1 MSLVLPRHALAACCL
16 LIILFISHA
25 AAGESSSASG
35 ELFASSNPTWLGSL
49 SEVLE
54 DPQRQWDLAE
64 VIALPDRRWRT
75 LPEDTL
81 RLGHSPSAWWLR
93 LRLRNDDAVS
103 HALVVE
109 LASSRLD
116 LLDLFLL
123 QGEEVVAGYRTGDQ
137 RPFASRPLN
146 HAQFAI
152 PLELPPGEEA
162 RLYLRLDS
170 LSRLFPALPLRFWA
184 AEAFEAHRL
193 QTNLGWGLYY
203 GAGLGLL
210 AYHLLLFLS
219 TRDRRFGFYILYLGA
234 FLLLHLGFVSGL
246 GFQHLWPERPEWNK
260 HFDILLP
267 TLLHLPATA
276 LVTSFLKT
284 RSRLPIW
291 HRWLWGLTLA
301 LQACILTM
309 YGLEPPPG
317 QALGP
322 ALLWFVQLFIALN
335 LLLVLLYVL
344 AGWRVWRQGY
354 PPAGYLVLGWS
365 CFFLGVLVHHLS
377 RLPGPLPAN
386 VLTDNSLTLGS
397 SLELLLLALAL
408 GDHFNRLKAANLAA
422 ERRAHALQLTYA
434 ADLERQ
440 VAEQTQALRVA
451 MAQSQDALE
460 AERLAREEQRDF
472 LATISHD
479 LRTPVAVIDS
489 IAQNLELEAE
499 GRADPDPNRL
509 RYARILQA
517 TQRLTGMLNEQ
528 LTEERFSLLRQGP
541 RRIPCAPGEL
551 LEAAATAGRLLS
563 GRHLIR
569 VEVNP
574 AGLPGVFLCDR
585 ELTGLALRSLVENAI
600 KYTPP
605 GSLVTLRAARAG
617 RRESDGLWLEV
628 ADNGPGLRPEEMACL
643 FDPYFRG
650 AGALGQ
656 TGQGLGLPLARRM
669 IQTQGGTLTAKC
681 APDQGCRFR
690 VWLPGPRPY
699 PFTGTKA
706 SPGG

>member
-1 MSLVLPRHALAACCL
+1 MPLVLPRHALAACWL
-16 LIILFISHA
+16 LMLLAIGNA
-25 AAGESSSASG
+25 TAGESSSANG
-35 ELFASSNPTWLGSL
+35 ELLASSNPTWLGSL
-49 SEVLE
+49 IEVLE
-54 DPQRQWDLAE
+54 DPQRQCDLAA
-64 VIALPDRRWRT
+64 VIALPDRHWQT
-75 LPEDTL
+75 LPEETL

-152 PLELPPGEEA
+152 PLELAPGEES

-184 AEAFEAHRL
+184 AEAFEAHRH

-219 TRDRRFGFYILYLGA
+219 TRDRRFGFYVIYLGA

-246 GFQHLWPERPEWNK
+246 GFQHLWPARPEWNK
-260 HFDILLP
+260 HFDLLVP

-276 LVTSFLKT
+276 LVTSFLET
-284 RSRLPIW
+284 RSRLPTW

-301 LQACILTM
+301 LQACILIM
-309 YGLEPPPG
+309 YGLGPVQG
-317 QALGP
+317 QAPGP

-354 PPAGYLVLGWS
+354 APAGYLILAWS
-365 CFFLGVLVHHLS
+365 SFFLGVLVHHLS

-397 SLELLLLALAL
+397 TLELLLLALAL

-422 ERRAHALQLTYA
+422 ERRAHAVQLAYA

-440 VAEQTQALRVA
+440 VAERTQALRAA
-451 MAQSQDALE
+451 MAESQDALE

-499 GRADPDPNRL
+499 GRVDPNRQ

-517 TQRLTGMLNEQ
+517 TQRLTGLLNEQ

-541 RRIPCAPGEL
+541 RRTPCAPAEL

-569 VEVNP
+569 VEVDP
-574 AGLPGVFLCDR
+574 ASLPGIFLCDQ
-585 ELTGLALRSLVENAI
+585 ELTGLALRSLVENAV

-605 GSLVTLRAARAG
+605 GSLVTLRAGPAG

-628 ADNGPGLRPEEMACL
+628 IDNGPGLGPEEVACL

-650 AGALGQ
+650 ANAQGQ
-656 TGQGLGLPLARRM
+656 PGQGLGLPLGRRM

-690 VWLPGPRPY
+690 IWLPGPRPY
-699 PFTGTKA
+699 PFTATKA
-706 SPGG
+706 SP

>member
-1 MSLVLPRHALAACCL
+1 MPLVLPRHALATCWL
-16 LIILFISHA
+16 LMLLAIGHA
-25 AAGESSSASG
+25 TAGESMSANG
-35 ELFASSNPTWLGSL
+35 ELLASSSPTWLGSL
-49 SEVLE
+49 IEVLE
-54 DPQRQWDLAE
+54 DPERQWDLAG
-64 VIALPDRRWRT
+64 VIALPDRHWQT
-75 LPEDTL
+75 LPEETL

-93 LRLRNDDAVS
+93 LRLRNDNAVS

-152 PLELPPGEEA
+152 PLELPPGGES

-184 AEAFEAHRL
+184 AEAFEAHRH

-219 TRDRRFGFYILYLGA
+219 TRDRRFGFYVIYLGA

-246 GFQHLWPERPEWNK
+246 GFQHLWPTRPEWNK
-260 HFDILLP
+260 HFDLLVP

-276 LVTSFLKT
+276 LVTSFLET

-301 LQACILTM
+301 LQACILIM
-309 YGLEPPPG
+309 YGLGPVQG
-317 QALGP
+317 QAPGP

-354 PPAGYLVLGWS
+354 APAGYLILAWS

-397 SLELLLLALAL
+397 TLELLLLALAL

-422 ERRAHALQLTYA
+422 ERRAHAVQLAYA

-440 VAEQTQALRVA
+440 VAERTQALRAA
-451 MAQSQDALE
+451 MAESQDALE

-499 GRADPDPNRL
+499 GRADPNRL

-517 TQRLTGMLNEQ
+517 TQRLTGLLNEQ

-541 RRIPCAPGEL
+541 RRTPCAPAEL

-569 VEVNP
+569 VEVDP
-574 AGLPGVFLCDR
+574 ASLPGIFLCDQ
-585 ELTGLALRSLVENAI
+585 ELTGLALRSLVENAV

-605 GSLVTLRAARAG
+605 GSIITLRAGPAG

-628 ADNGPGLRPEEMACL
+628 IDNGPGLGPEEVEYL
-643 FDPYFRG
+643 FDSYFRG
-650 AGALGQ
+650 ANAQGQ
-656 TGQGLGLPLARRM
+656 PGQGLGLPLARRM
-669 IQTQGGTLTAKC
+669 IQTQGGTLTAVC
-681 APDQGCRFR
+681 APGRGCRFR
-690 VWLPGPRPY
+690 IWLPGPRPY
-699 PFTGTKA
+699 LFTGTKA
-706 SPGG
+706 SP

>member
-1 MSLVLPRHALAACCL
+1 MPLVLPRRALAACWL
-16 LIILFISHA
+16 LMLLAIGNA
-25 AAGESSSASG
+25 TAGESMSANG
-35 ELFASSNPTWLGSL
+35 ELLASFKPTWLGSL
-49 SEVLE
+49 VEVLE
-54 DPQRQWDLAE
+54 DPERQWDLAG
-64 VIALPDRRWRT
+64 VVALPDHYWQI
-75 LPEDTL
+75 LPEETL
-81 RLGHSPSAWWLR
+81 RLGRSPSAWWLR

-123 QGEEVVAGYRTGDQ
+123 QGGEVVAGYRTGDQ

-152 PLELPPGEEA
+152 PLELPSGEES

-184 AEAFEAHRL
+184 AEAFEAHRH
-193 QTNLGWGLYY
+193 QANLGWGLYY

-210 AYHLLLFLS
+210 VYHLLLFLS
-219 TRDRRFGFYILYLGA
+219 TRDRRFGFYVVYLGA

-246 GFQHLWPERPEWNK
+246 GFQHLWPTQPEWNK
-260 HFDILLP
+260 HFDLLLP

-276 LVTSFLKT
+276 LVTSFLET
-284 RSRLPIW
+284 RSRLPTW

-301 LQACILTM
+301 LQACSLIM
-309 YGLEPPPG
+309 YGLGPVQG
-317 QALGP
+317 QTPGP

-354 PPAGYLVLGWS
+354 PPAVYLVLGWS

-377 RLPGPLPAN
+377 RLPGPFPAN

-397 SLELLLLALAL
+397 TLELLLLALAL

-422 ERRAHALQLTYA
+422 ERRAHAVQLAYA

-440 VAEQTQALRVA
+440 VAERTQALRAA
-451 MAQSQDALE
+451 MAESQDALE

-499 GRADPDPNRL
+499 ERADPDPNRL

-517 TQRLTGMLNEQ
+517 TQRLTGLLNEQ

-541 RRIPCAPGEL
+541 RRTPCAPGEL
-551 LEAAATAGRLLS
+551 LEAAATAARLLS

-569 VEVNP
+569 VEVDP
-574 AGLPGVFLCDR
+574 ASLPGIFLCDR
-585 ELTGLALRSLVENAI
+585 ELTGLALRTLVENAV

-605 GSLVTLRAARAG
+605 GSLVTLRAGPAG

-628 ADNGPGLRPEEMACL
+628 VDNGPGLGPEEMECL

-650 AGALGQ
+650 AGAQGQ
-656 TGQGLGLPLARRM
+656 PGQGLGLTLARRM
-669 IQTQGGTLTAKC
+669 IQTQGGTLTATC

-690 VWLPGPRPY
+690 IWLPGPRPY
-699 PFTGTKA
+699 RLLR
-706 SPGG
+706 GGLR